1 MCTDHCSFCIWGE
14 SLAKSW
20 KMCKNISF
28 SEYFRG
34 FSAEKTDHLCMNNYG
49 EIIGLLLTF
58 SIHVA
63 MTCEICMTNP
73 LNSSVVLYWPVS
85 IILDDFWT
93 SGHYVVSQNCDLWNW
108 AQKMSLGKHDI
119 DWLYT
124 AIFASR
130 DKFWLSLKKI
140 VVIFSIVT
148 TKGL

>member
-1 MCTDHCSFCIWGE
+1 
-14 SLAKSW
+14 
-20 KMCKNISF
+20 
-28 SEYFRG
+28 
-34 FSAEKTDHLCMNNYG
+34 MNNYG

-124 AIFASR
+124 AILHLGTNFGCLS
-130 DKFWLSLKKI
+130 KKLWLSSALSQQKVYKFPFPLYTQGVFQRYISLIFHTFLCCMVFVILKCQ
-140 VVIFSIVT
+140 
-148 TKGL
+148 